1 MTCPLSNTVILSLAS
16 LVAARTTVM
25 NEDTEGGKVLI
36 RKEVLRLIVSLSSS
50 VGVKSSEQGLLM

>member
-1 MTCPLSNTVILSLAS
+1 
-16 LVAARTTVM
+16 M